1 MSQIRLPKRYGHDP
15 IDGPLSLKGAVEDL
29 RIFGL
34 PRISER
40 DLQNGEIVARFEGV
54 DPMTRFDCL
63 CGRFDFPMV
72 EGFQCATKGGEHVR
86 WPSNVG
92 EVSAKLR
99 LIRSGA

>member
-15 IDGPLSLKGAVEDL
+15 IDGPLSLDGAVEDL

-34 PRISER
+34 PRISEE
-40 DLQNGEIVARFEGV
+40 DLRYRPERGEGPGEDPQIRKLCLCQRFE
-54 DPMTRFDCL
+54 
-63 CGRFDFPMV
+63 FPMV
-72 EGFQCATKGGEHVR
+72 VGFQCSTKGGEHAR

>member
-1 MSQIRLPKRYGHDP
+1 LD
-15 IDGPLSLKGAVEDL
+15 GAVEDL

-34 PRISER
+34 PRISAR
-40 DLQNGEIVARFEGV
+40 DLRYEAPEGEDLYE
-54 DPMTRFDCL
+54 DPKTRTRCL

-72 EGFQCATKGGEHVR
+72 VGFQCATKGGEHVR

-99 LIRSGA
+99 LMRSGS

>member
-1 MSQIRLPKRYGHDP
+1 MSYNPL
-15 IDGPLSLKGAVEDL
+15 DGPLSLDGVAEDL

-40 DLQNGEIVARFEGV
+40 DLRYQPERGE
-54 DPMTRFDCL
+54 DPGEDPQVRKLCL

-72 EGFQCATKGGEHVR
+72 VGFQCATKGGEHVR

-92 EVSAKLR
+92 DVSAKLR
-99 LIRSGA
+99 LMRSGA